1 MKEIYTNFL
10 IRKKEAAKLSYDV
23 LQERT
28 GISASTL
35 CRYFKGD
42 AEPTMDTMER
52 IVDALGAN
60 MRDLYAQVGE
70 QEMKDSQQV
79 DYKGAS
85 ALLEDFSK
93 RESLYKDHLSTLERS
108 HASALKNR
116 DETYERSVSYLK
128 NQIAELK
135 QDNKDLLERAT
146 RAEAVRDQLD
156 VRRHHVFWGML
167 SIILVVLVLFA
178 GAIIADL
185 PQIGMGW

>member
-10 IRKKEAAKLSYDV
+10 IRKKEAAKVSFEV
-23 LQERT
+23 LQDRT

-52 IVDALGAN
+52 IVEALGAN
-60 MRDLYAQVGE
+60 MRDLYVQVGE

-79 DYKGAS
+79 DYKGAT
-85 ALLEDFSK
+85 ALLDDFSR
-93 RESLYKDHLSTLERS
+93 RESLYKEHLSSLERN
-108 HASALKNR
+108 HIAALQKR
-116 DETYERSVSYLK
+116 DENYERSVAYLK
-128 NQIAELK
+128 SQIAELK
-135 QDNKDLLERAT
+135 QDNKVLLERAS

-156 VRRHHVFWGML
+156 ARRHQVFWGML
-167 SIILVVLVLFA
+167 SIVIVILVLFA